1 MTRIALTLLVVAILF
16 TIILYRRKKTAQQ
29 RKKFIYKLL
38 LSILVLT
45 LTFLT
50 LTGRMH
56 FLVAIGAAVLPF
68 LSKLLPLIKYIPI
81 LRNFYQQRKA
91 TKQPD
96 KGKVSTVETSLFIMT
111 LNHDTGHMDGEV
123 LSGEFSEKKLS
134 ELSSEQLLDLYRLTK
149 NNHPDS
155 LSILEAYLDREKGEN
170 WRQDYEESAQAQPT
184 QNTTNEMNTSEAYDI
199 LGLENGA
206 NREEIINAHRKL
218 IQKLH
223 PDRGGN
229 NYLAAKLN
237 QAKEHLLSK
246 L

>member
-1 MTRIALTLLVVAILF
+1 MTRIVLSLLFIGILF

-29 RKKFIYKLL
+29 RKKLIYKLL

-68 LSKLLPLIKYIPI
+68 LSRLLPLIKYIPI
-81 LRNFYQQRKA
+81 LRNIYQQRQS

-96 KGKVSTVETSLFIMT
+96 EDTVSTVETSLLIMT
-111 LNHDTGHMDGEV
+111 LNHDTGHMDGKV
-123 LSGEFSEKKLS
+123 LSGKLAEKMLS
-134 ELSSEQLLDLYRLTK
+134 DLSLEQLLVLYRQAK
-149 NNHPDS
+149 NDHPDS
-155 LSILEAYLDREKGEN
+155 LSVLEAYMDREKEEN
-170 WRQDYEESAQAQPT
+170 WRQDFEETIQEQSNQTA
-184 QNTTNEMNTSEAYDI
+184 NNEMSTSEALDI
-199 LGLENGA
+199 LGLESGVS
-206 NREEIINAHRKL
+206 REEIIDAHRKL

-223 PDRGGN
+223 PDRGGS

-237 QAKEHLLSK
+237 QAKAHLLS
-246 L
+246 

>member
-1 MTRIALTLLVVAILF
+1 MTRLALSLLFVAILF
-16 TIILYRRKKTAQQ
+16 AIILYRRKKTAQQ

-38 LSILVLT
+38 LTILVVT

-50 LTGRMH
+50 ITGKMH

-68 LSKLLPLIKYIPI
+68 LSRLLPLIKYIPI

-96 KGKVSTVETSLFIMT
+96 AGKVSSVETSLLSMT
-111 LNHDTGHMDGEV
+111 LNHDTGHMDGKV
-123 LSGEFSEKKLS
+123 LSGEFADKKLS
-134 ELSSEQLLDLYRLTK
+134 ELSSEQLLDLYRLTQ

-155 LSILEAYLDREKGEN
+155 LSILEAYLDREKGED
-170 WRQDYEESAQAQPT
+170 WRQNYEETTQEQPC
-184 QNTTNEMNTSEAYDI
+184 QNASNEISTSEAFDI
-199 LGLENGA
+199 LGLESSA
-206 NREEIINAHRKL
+206 SREEVIDAHRKL

-223 PDRGGN
+223 PDRGGS

-237 QAKEHLLSK
+237 QAKAHLLGK